1 MNGFEVEGETWSER
15 ERDTMERTNANGG
28 KKGPT
33 QWPRAPAPAGGR
45 GQAAAREGG
54 EALF

>member
-15 ERDTMERTNANGG
+15 ETEREREGHHGTYERERG

-33 QWPRAPAPAGGR
+33 QWPRAPAGGHAG
-45 GQAAAREGG
+45 EGG